1 LSNWK
6 KLVVSGSQ
14 AHLASV
20 TASNGVVIT
29 GSLITTGSNTL
40 IGRTNLTGSLFIT
53 GSEDITGYLGLQ
65 SVSELTIPTDKSAS
79 YIYTSGSTNDLYFTQ
94 YSGPYT
100 NTVRLRWL
108 EGNLYTG
115 ILYGGIVSGSV
126 GGTTFS
132 VSSGSGIIVDM
143 NATQYDEPYPTIQ
156 YVSWPNF
163 TNQSITNLANAD
175 TTWLTVNSSGSLIQ
189 SMTAPTNGDFDTIIQ
204 IGSVVHP
211 NRTNINQVRTFTV
224 PSYAIAQQTYEFIR
238 SFGPIKIGGHTL
250 SASGSSLSVNRSSG
264 TAFALGR
271 NYANDPNKP
280 SYVEDGARNA
290 PTLFRY
296 YKSGSSFVTQ
306 TGTNVLDVGNY
317 NTPATP
323 TGLSSVPG
331 GSYTVQRAFYFPG
344 STGSLGVYYGREL
357 YNSIATAL
365 QNYAFEEF
373 EEIQNT
379 LTQAIFL
386 GYIIVKGNATD
397 LSNTNDAKFIQAG
410 TFRNTTSAGG
420 GGAALQNL
428 DDLANVVVPAPLTGD
443 LLYYDGSNWIN
454 SKQLN
459 ASYGVTGS
467 IQATSFTGS
476 LQGTASNAI
485 SSSYAVTSSFASS
498 SPAVYDFGS
507 FATPTDVGG
516 GGNFGIVTDGDKG
529 DITVTSSGSIWTI
542 DNDAVTYAKIQN
554 VTTSSVLLGRATT
567 GAGNIEEIALGS
579 GLTLSGTT
587 LSADGGSGGVTYQ
600 VDVISGSQSW
610 TKPAFAKKVS
620 VYLLPGGG
628 GGGSGARR
636 ATTSNRCGGAGGSS
650 CGYTSAAF
658 DATYLSSSISVT
670 IGAGGATGSSVTTD
684 DTNGNPGGNGGLS
697 SFGSYLATGINGYG
711 NGGGTSTSVTATPP
725 FGAAGFLVVTT
736 TFEGRSGTTTTG
748 TSFLSSGLGFN
759 TMLGGGGGAGAAA
772 NITTTTNGG
781 QVTSSNWTTIIPTI
795 TFGTPGTNGGNGGN
809 GSNNQIGNYLY
820 LNTGGGGGS
829 YKTGQAT
836 GNGGNGG
843 YGAGGG
849 GGAASDNGFASGAGG
864 KGGDGLCIVI
874 SEG

>member
-1 LSNWK
+1 
-6 KLVVSGSQ
+6 
-14 AHLASV
+14 
-20 TASNGVVIT
+20 
-29 GSLITTGSNTL
+29 
-40 IGRTNLTGSLFIT
+40 
-53 GSEDITGYLGLQ
+53 
-65 SVSELTIPTDKSAS
+65 
-79 YIYTSGSTNDLYFTQ
+79 
-94 YSGPYT
+94 
-100 NTVRLRWL
+100 
-108 EGNLYTG
+108 
-115 ILYGGIVSGSV
+115 
-126 GGTTFS
+126 
-132 VSSGSGIIVDM
+132 
-143 NATQYDEPYPTIQ
+143 
-156 YVSWPNF
+156 
-163 TNQSITNLANAD
+163 
-175 TTWLTVNSSGSLIQ
+175 
-189 SMTAPTNGDFDTIIQ
+189 MTAPKNGDFDTIIQ

-280 SYVEDGARNA
+280 SYIEDGATNA

-296 YKSGSSFVTQ
+296 HKSGSSFVTQ

-386 GYIIVKGNATD
+386 GSIVVKGNATD

-542 DNDAVTYAKIQN
+542 DSGSVTYAKIQ
-554 VTTSSVLLGRATT
+554 TTSTGSILLGRDSSNS
-567 GAGNIEEIALGS
+567 GSIQEITLGT
-579 GLTLSGTT
+579 GLTM
-587 LSADGGSGGVTYQ
+587 
-600 VDVISGSQSW
+600 SGS
-610 TKPAFAKKVS
+610 T
-620 VYLLPGGG
+620 
-628 GGGSGARR
+628 
-636 ATTSNRCGGAGGSS
+636 
-650 CGYTSAAF
+650 
-658 DATYLSSSISVT
+658 
-670 IGAGGATGSSVTTD
+670 
-684 DTNGNPGGNGGLS
+684 
-697 SFGSYLATGINGYG
+697 
-711 NGGGTSTSVTATPP
+711 
-725 FGAAGFLVVTT
+725 
-736 TFEGRSGTTTTG
+736 
-748 TSFLSSGLGFN
+748 
-759 TMLGGGGGAGAAA
+759 
-772 NITTTTNGG
+772 
-781 QVTSSNWTTIIPTI
+781 
-795 TFGTPGTNGGNGGN
+795 
-809 GSNNQIGNYLY
+809 
-820 LNTGGGGGS
+820 LN
-829 YKTGQAT
+829 A
-836 GNGGNGG
+836 
-843 YGAGGG
+843 AGGG
-849 GGAASDNGFASGAGG
+849 GLGAPTYVVTKTADESVTNSNTLQNDDELFQSLEANKTYWIELRLVISSSTTACNMKVGADGNSEGYLGNPSGMPTALMDGVAFASTGQTLTNANVVTRYPIGAAIKTTSAYTLQIKWAQSTAAANTQTVH
-864 KGGDGLCIVI
+864 KGSQLLIW
-874 SEG
+874 ELA

>member
-1 LSNWK
+1 MSNWK
-6 KLVVSGSQ
+6 KIIVSGSQ
-14 AHLASV
+14 AHLSSV
-20 TASNGVVIT
+20 TASTGIIVS
-29 GSLITTGSNTL
+29 GSLFTTGSNTL
-40 IGRTNLTGSLFIT
+40 IGQTYLTGSLFIT
-53 GSEDITGYLGLQ
+53 GSEDIVGYLGLQ
-65 SVSELTIPTDKSAS
+65 PVAGLTIPTDKSAS

-132 VSSGSGIIVDM
+132 VSSGSGLIVDM
-143 NATQYDEPYPTIQ
+143 NATKNEEPYPTVQ

-163 TNQSITNLANAD
+163 TNQSITNLATAD
-175 TTWLTVNSSGSLIQ
+175 TTWLTINASGSLIQ
-189 SMTAPTNGDFDTIIQ
+189 SVTAPTNGDFDDIIQ
-204 IGSVVHP
+204 VGSIVHP
-211 NRTNINQVRTFTV
+211 NRTNINTVRTFTV
-224 PSYAIAQQTYEFIR
+224 TSYAIAQQTYEFIR

-264 TAFALGR
+264 QAFALGR

-280 SYVEDGARNA
+280 SYISDGAYNA

-296 YKSGSSFVTQ
+296 HKSGSSFVTQ
-306 TGTNVLDVGNY
+306 TGTNVLDVGEY
-317 NTPATP
+317 NTPSTP

-365 QNYAFEEF
+365 QNYAFEDF
-373 EEIQNT
+373 EEIDNT
-379 LTQAIFL
+379 LRQAIFL
-386 GYIIVKGNATD
+386 GYIVVKGNATD

-443 LLYYDGSNWIN
+443 LLYYDGANWIN
-454 SKQLN
+454 AQSLPGN
-459 ASYGVTGS
+459 YSL
-467 IQATSFTGS
+467 TGS
-476 LQGTASNAI
+476 LFGTASYATNALTAV
-485 SSSYAVTSSFASS
+485 SSSYATTASFASS

-542 DNDAVTYAKIQN
+542 DNDVVTYDKIQN

-567 GAGNIEEIALGS
+567 GAGNIEEIILGS
-579 GLTLSGTT
+579 GLSLSGST
-587 LSADGGSGGVTYQ
+587 LSAAGGSGGGAQIQ
-600 VDVISGSQSW
+600 VDTFTSSGTW
-610 TKPAFAKKVS
+610 TKPAWAKKVS
-620 VYLLPGGG
+620 VFCLSGGS
-628 GGGSGARR
+628 GGGSGRR
-636 ATTSNRCGGAGGSS
+636 GATT
-650 CGYTSAAF
+650 
-658 DATYLSSSISVT
+658 
-670 IGAGGATGSSVTTD
+670 
-684 DTNGNPGGNGGLS
+684 
-697 SFGSYLATGINGYG
+697 
-711 NGGGTSTSVTATPP
+711 TAR
-725 FGAAGFLVVTT
+725 A
-736 TFEGRSGTTTTG
+736 
-748 TSFLSSGLGFN
+748 
-759 TMLGGGGGAGAAA
+759 GGGGGAGNTYAVLIGEASGFTSTVSVTVGAGGTGAASVTTDSTNGNTGGTSGASSFGTYIATVALPGGTGGTTSGGAGASANSSNIGIYPSNEMIGRSGDAAA
-772 NITTTTNGG
+772 ALSRYNSFQILGSLGATGGSGQAANVTTTTSGTEHKPTNY
-781 QVTSSNWTTIIPTI
+781 VTCFPTW
-795 TFGTPGTNGGNGGN
+795 TFGTSGSDGGNGGN
-809 GSNNQIGNYLY
+809 GSNNTLGYLQY
-820 LNTGGGGGS
+820 GSAGGGGS

-836 GNGGNGG
+836 GAGGNGG

-864 KGGDGLCIVI
+864 NGGGGLVIVV

>member
-1 LSNWK
+1 MSNWK

-29 GSLITTGSNTL
+29 GSLVTTGSNTL
-40 IGRTNLTGSLFIT
+40 IGTTQLTGSLFIT

-65 SVSELTIPTDKSAS
+65 SVSGLTIPTDKSAS

-143 NATQYDEPYPTIQ
+143 NATRHEEPYPTIQ

-189 SMTAPTNGDFDTIIQ
+189 SMTAPTNGDFDNIIQ

-271 NYANDPNKP
+271 NYGNDPNKP
-280 SYVEDGARNA
+280 SYVEDGATNA

-373 EEIQNT
+373 EE
-379 LTQAIFL
+379 
-386 GYIIVKGNATD
+386 
-397 LSNTNDAKFIQAG
+397 
-410 TFRNTTSAGG
+410 
-420 GGAALQNL
+420 
-428 DDLANVVVPAPLTGD
+428 
-443 LLYYDGSNWIN
+443 
-454 SKQLN
+454 
-459 ASYGVTGS
+459 
-467 IQATSFTGS
+467 
-476 LQGTASNAI
+476 
-485 SSSYAVTSSFASS
+485 
-498 SPAVYDFGS
+498 
-507 FATPTDVGG
+507 
-516 GGNFGIVTDGDKG
+516 
-529 DITVTSSGSIWTI
+529 
-542 DNDAVTYAKIQN
+542 
-554 VTTSSVLLGRATT
+554 
-567 GAGNIEEIALGS
+567 
-579 GLTLSGTT
+579 
-587 LSADGGSGGVTYQ
+587 
-600 VDVISGSQSW
+600 
-610 TKPAFAKKVS
+610 
-620 VYLLPGGG
+620 
-628 GGGSGARR
+628 
-636 ATTSNRCGGAGGSS
+636 
-650 CGYTSAAF
+650 
-658 DATYLSSSISVT
+658 
-670 IGAGGATGSSVTTD
+670 
-684 DTNGNPGGNGGLS
+684 
-697 SFGSYLATGINGYG
+697 
-711 NGGGTSTSVTATPP
+711 
-725 FGAAGFLVVTT
+725 
-736 TFEGRSGTTTTG
+736 
-748 TSFLSSGLGFN
+748 
-759 TMLGGGGGAGAAA
+759 M
-772 NITTTTNGG
+772 
-781 QVTSSNWTTIIPTI
+781 
-795 TFGTPGTNGGNGGN
+795 
-809 GSNNQIGNYLY
+809 
-820 LNTGGGGGS
+820 
-829 YKTGQAT
+829 
-836 GNGGNGG
+836 
-843 YGAGGG
+843 
-849 GGAASDNGFASGAGG
+849 
-864 KGGDGLCIVI
+864 
-874 SEG
+874 

>member
-1 LSNWK
+1 
-6 KLVVSGSQ
+6 
-14 AHLASV
+14 
-20 TASNGVVIT
+20 
-29 GSLITTGSNTL
+29 
-40 IGRTNLTGSLFIT
+40 
-53 GSEDITGYLGLQ
+53 
-65 SVSELTIPTDKSAS
+65 LTIPTDKSAS

-132 VSSGSGIIVDM
+132 VSSGSGIIVDL

-189 SMTAPTNGDFDTIIQ
+189 SMTAPKNGDFDTIIQ

-280 SYVEDGARNA
+280 SYIEDGATNA

-296 YKSGSSFVTQ
+296 HKSGSSFVTQ

-386 GYIIVKGNATD
+386 GSIVVKGNATD

-542 DNDAVTYAKIQN
+542 DSGSVTYAKIQ
-554 VTTSSVLLGRATT
+554 TTSTGSILLGRDSSNS
-567 GAGNIEEIALGS
+567 GSIQEITLGT
-579 GLTLSGTT
+579 GLTM
-587 LSADGGSGGVTYQ
+587 
-600 VDVISGSQSW
+600 SGS
-610 TKPAFAKKVS
+610 T
-620 VYLLPGGG
+620 
-628 GGGSGARR
+628 
-636 ATTSNRCGGAGGSS
+636 
-650 CGYTSAAF
+650 
-658 DATYLSSSISVT
+658 
-670 IGAGGATGSSVTTD
+670 
-684 DTNGNPGGNGGLS
+684 
-697 SFGSYLATGINGYG
+697 
-711 NGGGTSTSVTATPP
+711 
-725 FGAAGFLVVTT
+725 
-736 TFEGRSGTTTTG
+736 
-748 TSFLSSGLGFN
+748 
-759 TMLGGGGGAGAAA
+759 
-772 NITTTTNGG
+772 
-781 QVTSSNWTTIIPTI
+781 
-795 TFGTPGTNGGNGGN
+795 
-809 GSNNQIGNYLY
+809 
-820 LNTGGGGGS
+820 LN
-829 YKTGQAT
+829 A
-836 GNGGNGG
+836 
-843 YGAGGG
+843 AGGG
-849 GGAASDNGFASGAGG
+849 GLGAPTYVVTKTADESVTNSNTLQNDDELFQSLEANKTYWIELRLVISSSTTACNMKVGADGNSEGYLGNPSGMPTALMDGVAFASTGQTLTNANVVTRYPIGAAIKTTSAYTLQIKWAQSTAAANTQTVH
-864 KGGDGLCIVI
+864 KGSQLLIW
-874 SEG
+874 ELA